1 MNIDERFD
9 ALERQIRDVVERL
22 EHLGERLEHLGER
35 LEHTETALLTAIH
48 GYVSVA
54 EARMKKLEDAGRIDG
69 DRLSQLEQRVI
80 ALELRLNFPP
90 KGNT

>member
-9 ALERQIRDVVERL
+9 ALERQIRDVV
-22 EHLGERLEHLGER
+22 ERLEHLGER

-54 EARMKKLEDAGRIDG
+54 EARLKKLEDAGRIDG